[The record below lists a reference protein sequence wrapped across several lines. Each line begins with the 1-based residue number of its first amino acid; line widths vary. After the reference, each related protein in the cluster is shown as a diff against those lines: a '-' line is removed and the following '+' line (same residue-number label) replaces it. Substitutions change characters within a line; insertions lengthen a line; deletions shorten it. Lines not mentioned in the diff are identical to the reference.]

1 MGLLT
6 KAAAVVVPVGL
17 VVGGIAYGFSRHSS
31 SSDDTLGQ
39 CTARV
44 HGLTVVL
51 TAEQARN
58 ASLISAISVRRGMP
72 AHAATI
78 ALATALQESKLYNL
92 RGGDRD
98 SLGLFQQRHSQ
109 GWGTRRQILDPVHAT
124 NAFYDALERVPGY
137 DSLPVTVAAQRVQHS
152 GYPSAYAAYERD
164 ARALAS
170 ALTGYS
176 PAAFACHVAATSATA
191 GAAAPAARRAASL
204 RRALATAFGATR
216 VSVQAGAHLHVEASS
231 TTRGWAL
238 ASYVVSHA
246 AALGVST
253 VSYAGRSWTTGS
265 DRGWQARTE
274 GGRSGAGGVSGA
286 TGSDVAVVV
295 D

>member
-6 KAAAVVVPVGL
+6 KAAAVVVPLGL
-17 VVGGIAYGFSRHSS
+17 VVGGIAYGVSRHSS
-31 SSDDTLGQ
+31 PSDDTVGQ
-39 CTARV
+39 CTTRV

-58 ASLISAISVRRGMP
+58 ASLIAAISVRRGMP

-78 ALATALQESKLYNL
+78 ALAAALQESKLYNL

-109 GWGTRRQILDPVHAT
+109 GWGTRQQIMDPVYAT
-124 NAFYDALERVPGY
+124 NSFYDALQRVPGY
-137 DSLPVTVAAQRVQHS
+137 VTMPVTVAAQRVQRS
-152 GYPSAYAAYERD
+152 GYPSAYATYEQD

-176 PAAFACHVAATSATA
+176 PAAFACHLAAASATQP
-191 GAAAPAARRAASL
+191 PAARRAVAL
-204 RRALATAFGATR
+204 RRALAPAFGSTHVR
-216 VSVQAGAHLHVEASS
+216 VASGSHVEVAAAG
-231 TTRGWAL
+231 TARGWAL

-246 AALGVST
+246 SALGVSS
-253 VSYAGRSWTTGS
+253 VSYAGRSWTAGD
-265 DRGWQARTE
+265 DRGWQAGT
-274 GGRSGAGGVSGA
+274 GVGTTGSGA
-286 TGSDVAVVV
+286 AVVV

>member
-6 KAAAVVVPVGL
+6 KAAAVVVPIGL
-17 VVGGIAYGFSRHSS
+17 VVGGIAYGISRHSS
-31 SSDDTLGQ
+31 SSDSTLGQ
-39 CTARV
+39 CTTKV

-51 TAEQARN
+51 SAEQARN

-109 GWGTRRQILDPVHAT
+109 GWGTRQQILDPVYAT
-124 NAFYDALERVPGY
+124 NAFYDALARLPGY
-137 DSLPVTVAAQRVQHS
+137 AAMPVTVAAQRVQRS
-152 GYPSAYAAYERD
+152 GFPSAYAVYESD

-170 ALTGYS
+170 ALTGFS
-176 PAAFACHVAATSATA
+176 PAAFSCHLAHSTGTP
-191 GAAAPAARRAASL
+191 APAVQRATQL
-204 RRALATAFGATR
+204 RRALAPAFGSTQ
-216 VSVQAGAHLHVEASS
+216 VSVASGSHLDLAAANAA
-231 TTRGWAL
+231 RGWAL

-246 AALGVST
+246 PALGVSS
-253 VSYAGRSWTTGS
+253 VSYAGRSWTAGSDKGWEPGTTGS
-265 DRGWQARTE
+265 DA
-274 GGRSGAGGVSGA
+274 
-286 TGSDVAVVV
+286 AVVV

>member
-17 VVGGIAYGFSRHSS
+17 VVGGIAYGMSRHA

-39 CTARV
+39 CTTQV

-51 TAEQARN
+51 SAEQARN

-78 ALATALQESKLYNL
+78 ALAAALQESKLYNL

-109 GWGTRRQILDPVHAT
+109 GWGTRRQILDPVYAT
-124 NAFYDALERVPGY
+124 NAFYDALVRVPGY
-137 DSLPVTVAAQRVQHS
+137 DTMPVTVAAQRVQRS

-170 ALTGYS
+170 ALTGFS
-176 PAAFACHVAATSATA
+176 PAAFSCHVAATTATPP
-191 GAAAPAARRAASL
+191 PAARRAVTL
-204 RRALATAFGATR
+204 RRALVPAFGSTQ
-216 VSVQAGAHLHVEASS
+216 VSVASGAHLDLAAASPE
-231 TTRGWAL
+231 RGWAL

-246 AALGVST
+246 SVLGVSR
-253 VSYAGRSWTTGS
+253 VSYAGRSWTAGN
-265 DRGWQARTE
+265 DRGWQA
-274 GGRSGAGGVSGA
+274 GGAGPGA
-286 TGSDVAVVV
+286 TGSGATVEV